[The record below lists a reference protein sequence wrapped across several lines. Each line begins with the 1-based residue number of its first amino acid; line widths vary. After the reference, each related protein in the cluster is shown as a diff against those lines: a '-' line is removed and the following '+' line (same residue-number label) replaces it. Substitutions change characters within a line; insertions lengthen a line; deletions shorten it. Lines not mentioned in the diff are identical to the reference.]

1 MPIIVVADETALSPF
16 RLSITL
22 LTPPLTLGLRR
33 FGEHDPQTN
42 YYMLWTVY
50 ILVVAGTAQAL
61 SLPFRLPS
69 WLWFG
74 SRSNALTI
82 VPGKPWYNASKTVA
96 IIGAGAGGSSTAF
109 FIAKA
114 KKRYG
119 IDIDIHIYEKNEF
132 VGGGEPLFALVY
144 ARGLNIVKDNDSV
157 HPYDDDRYRPVELG
171 ASKHYE
177 VDRNLARAAKEFNL
191 TRMARKRRDD
201 GVGIWDGS
209 EILFT
214 VSFSAVLSVNFAQ
227 FS

>member
-1 MPIIVVADETALSPF
+1 
-16 RLSITL
+16 
-22 LTPPLTLGLRR
+22 
-33 FGEHDPQTN
+33 
-42 YYMLWTVY
+42 MLWTAYV
-50 ILVVAGTAQAL
+50 LVVAGTVQAL

-82 VPGKPWYNASKTVA
+82 DPGKPWYNASKTVA

-114 KKRYG
+114 KQRYG
-119 IDIDIHIYEKNEF
+119 VDIDIHIYEENEF
-132 VGGGEPLFALVY
+132 VGGGESPFALVY
-144 ARGLNIVKDNDSV
+144 TRGLNAMKENDSV
-157 HPYDDDRYRPVELG
+157 HPYGDKRYRPVELG

-177 VDRNLARAAKEFNL
+177 IDQNLARAAKEFNL
-191 TRMARKRRDD
+191 TRIARKRRDD

-214 VSFSAVLSVNFAQ
+214 VSLPVVVTVNFAQ
-227 FS
+227 GS